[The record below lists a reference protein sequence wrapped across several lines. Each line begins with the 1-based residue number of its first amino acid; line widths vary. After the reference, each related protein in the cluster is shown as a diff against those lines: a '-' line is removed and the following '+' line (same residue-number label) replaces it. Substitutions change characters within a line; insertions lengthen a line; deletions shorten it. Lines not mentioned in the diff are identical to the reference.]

1 MFENILLRLSLYLQL
16 KNSNSLSFFIIL
28 ISCLYYFKWRIK
40 NRVFNVRCIVK
51 WGGKTKIDKVPFWG
65 AKKDFKTTGECYN
78 LKLKK
83 KKKK

>member
-1 MFENILLRLSLYLQL
+1 M
-16 KNSNSLSFFIIL
+16 
-28 ISCLYYFKWRIK
+28 IK

-83 KKKK
+83 KKRSKNPSQPSIKNQYYYMFFVCLFLLVDNYILMC

>member
-1 MFENILLRLSLYLQL
+1 M
-16 KNSNSLSFFIIL
+16 
-28 ISCLYYFKWRIK
+28 IK

-83 KKKK
+83 KKEVKILASLVLKTNIIICFLFVCFCW